1 MTRPTASQVSSPSLW
16 PWVLAALAAH
26 TGWGAYPVLVR
37 YLQTVTLLP
46 SMSLLAVG
54 SLVAFTG
61 LFLFLRPHFEWR
73 IFRSRILWAFVVVL
87 IARAITNLL
96 SAKFTLAIYVQL
108 INLTTPFLVVLLSA
122 TLLKDHIPPYTG
134 RTILIAFVG
143 AVLMMSGDISKTG
156 LSVSLTSSDLLG
168 IGLALFSSLCLAT
181 YLILVRRT
189 VHHNITADA
198 LLVVQLLAIAAVS
211 LPLSFLLGEDWGRW
225 QELQTNDW
233 LVFAAFSLGVLLGAN
248 MGQIGAL
255 RQLGAPLVSSLLGW
269 RLVVALIVA
278 AFLLDER
285 LTSPWQLLGALI
297 VVLTISWYLWQQRRK
312 T

>member
-1 MTRPTASQVSSPSLW
+1 MTRPTTPEVSSAILW
-16 PWVLAALAAH
+16 PWILVALAAY

-37 YLQTVTLLP
+37 YLQTVSLLP

-54 SLVAFTG
+54 SMVALVG
-61 LFLFLRPHFEWR
+61 SLLLLRPHIDWR
-73 IFRSRILWAFVVVL
+73 IFRSRLLWAFVVVL

-108 INLTTPFLVVLLSA
+108 INLMTPFLVVMLSA
-122 TLLKDHIPPYTG
+122 TLLKDRIPPYTG
-134 RTILIAFVG
+134 RAILIASIG
-143 AVLMMSGDISKTG
+143 ALLMISGDISETG
-156 LSVSLTSSDLLG
+156 LSVSLTSSDWLG
-168 IGLALFSSLCLAT
+168 MGLALFSSFTLAI

-189 VHHNITADA
+189 VYHNITGDSV
-198 LLVVQLLAIAAVS
+198 LVVQLAAIVAVS

-225 QELQTNDW
+225 QEMQPNDW
-233 LVFAAFSLGVLLGAN
+233 LVFAAFSLGVLLGSN
-248 MGQIGAL
+248 LGQIGAL

-269 RLVVALIVA
+269 RLVVALVAA

-297 VVLTISWYLWQQRRK
+297 VVLTISWYLWKQRQLA
-312 T
+312 